1 MRLNSSALQS
11 RFCYDLEI
19 MDEPT
24 SRQVTPLAISKLNRM
39 PATSQNKN
47 GLIRVFGSPGI
58 KWVGTA
64 MPVLSGIL
72 LAFYRD
78 DIRNAWPLIRW
89 PGNDS
94 VFVPAAA
101 FYWGFLVAGFVLFVL
116 QDIAKSK
123 DERIKAAANQE
134 LTNSIKQTA
143 GRVATLP
150 PGGFVQELGCLICEC
165 EDSVTGKA
173 PRSTQVDVTADLRR
187 LLRSIAKL
195 AGSYDGRDKV
205 RYAANVMFFV
215 DAVHLSHFEDL
226 LLFGKPDMKAGNLQG
241 AMILVKDYSSAARGD
256 SLGEDPELSNVALPI
271 VKPPNS
277 GAKRRYILRGAPAVF
292 LEDTKTAPVKRMKTD
307 VVNDV
312 RKFDFKA
319 LGLDEDEV
327 NAVKTAYNTEGKTGQ
342 QVMSFMSF
350 PLFRRTG
357 EKLGALNIHCSMIQW
372 MGGEEERQDKCA
384 MLLMPLVNEVGNL
397 MELILKEQRKP

>member
-1 MRLNSSALQS
+1 
-11 RFCYDLEI
+11 
-19 MDEPT
+19 
-24 SRQVTPLAISKLNRM
+24 
-39 PATSQNKN
+39 
-47 GLIRVFGSPGI
+47 
-58 KWVGTA
+58 
-64 MPVLSGIL
+64 
-72 LAFYRD
+72 
-78 DIRNAWPLIRW
+78 
-89 PGNDS
+89 
-94 VFVPAAA
+94 
-101 FYWGFLVAGFVLFVL
+101 
-116 QDIAKSK
+116 
-123 DERIKAAANQE
+123 
-134 LTNSIKQTA
+134 
-143 GRVATLP
+143 
-150 PGGFVQELGCLICEC
+150 
-165 EDSVTGKA
+165 
-173 PRSTQVDVTADLRR
+173 
-187 LLRSIAKL
+187 
-195 AGSYDGRDKV
+195 
-205 RYAANVMFFV
+205 MFFV